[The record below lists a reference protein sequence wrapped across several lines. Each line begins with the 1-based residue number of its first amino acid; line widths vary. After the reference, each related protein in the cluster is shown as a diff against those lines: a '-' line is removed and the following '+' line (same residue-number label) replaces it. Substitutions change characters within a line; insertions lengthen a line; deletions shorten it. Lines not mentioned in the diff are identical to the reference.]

1 MKMFVTKTN
10 SWFRPFV
17 CNWHPFCP
25 QIYALSAAFLLPD
38 VIFYTKLVVE
48 LVDWGAERP
57 AWAKS
62 DWSCGLWQV
71 FVALNMVYMGQA
83 AWYDK
88 PKLRDSAVLV
98 CLWKGIKISAV
109 FPYKPYCV

>member
-1 MKMFVTKTN
+1 MKIFIIKTIAWLR
-10 SWFRPFV
+10 SFV
-17 CNWHPFCP
+17 CNCL

-48 LVDWGAERP
+48 LVDWGAEQP

-71 FVALNMVYMGQA
+71 IVALSMVSMGSLHS
-83 AWYDK
+83 
-88 PKLRDSAVLV
+88 KLWDSGVLV
-98 CLWKGIKISAV
+98 CPSLRCGRE
-109 FPYKPYCV
+109 

>member
-1 MKMFVTKTN
+1 MVHVVRSKEFTN
-10 SWFRPFV
+10 TDLEFAFSSFLVSPVYLWV
-17 CNWHPFCP
+17 HASCP

-57 AWAKS
+57 AWAKT

-71 FVALNMVYMGQA
+71 KVIA
-83 AWYDK
+83 
-88 PKLRDSAVLV
+88 
-98 CLWKGIKISAV
+98 
-109 FPYKPYCV
+109 

>member
-1 MKMFVTKTN
+1 MGTFQNINFKT
-10 SWFRPFV
+10 SRLTGWRSLYV
-17 CNWHPFCP
+17 IGIPFCL

-83 AWYDK
+83 TW
-88 PKLRDSAVLV
+88 
-98 CLWKGIKISAV
+98 
-109 FPYKPYCV
+109 

>member
-1 MKMFVTKTN
+1 MSLVLN
-10 SWFRPFV
+10 LLLLLAVLRRRRV
-17 CNWHPFCP
+17 VHVVRHEDICNIHGLGPLYVIGIPFCP

-71 FVALNMVYMGQA
+71 FVAPIMVYAGQA
-83 AWYDK
+83 TWYN
-88 PKLRDSAVLV
+88 
-98 CLWKGIKISAV
+98 
-109 FPYKPYCV
+109 

>member
-1 MKMFVTKTN
+1 MEFAFSSFLVTV
-10 SWFRPFV
+10 SPVYLWV
-17 CNWHPFCP
+17 HASCP

-57 AWAKS
+57 AWAKT

-71 FVALNMVYMGQA
+71 KVIA
-83 AWYDK
+83 
-88 PKLRDSAVLV
+88 
-98 CLWKGIKISAV
+98 
-109 FPYKPYCV
+109 

>member
-1 MKMFVTKTN
+1 MKIFATETN
-10 SWFRPFV
+10 SWLRSFV
-17 CNWHPFCP
+17 CIIGIPFCP

-71 FVALNMVYMGQA
+71 FVALNMAYMGQA
-83 AWYDK
+83 TWYDK
-88 PKLRDSAVLV
+88 PKLRDSGVLV
-98 CLWKGIKISAV
+98 CLSSRFGSEAK
-109 FPYKPYCV
+109 FPRFPS

>member
-1 MKMFVTKTN
+1 MFLI
-10 SWFRPFV
+10 SRSCLFV
-17 CNWHPFCP
+17 HISCP
-25 QIYALSAAFLLPD
+25 QIYALSAAFLVPD

-71 FVALNMVYMGQA
+71 RACHSFQHAYRDRRQDVAPEIERN
-83 AWYDK
+83 
-88 PKLRDSAVLV
+88 
-98 CLWKGIKISAV
+98 
-109 FPYKPYCV
+109 